1 MTKAEGVIGLARRAG
16 QIAVGTN
23 GTLDAIRSGK
33 AKLVLIASDVSENT
47 RKLLTDKALFRN
59 VPTEFPPLN
68 TEALGKCVGKFNTA
82 AVAFLQDGFVIAYH
96 GALSVNQE
104 GEL

>member
-23 GTLDAIRSGK
+23 GALDAIRSGK
-33 AKLVLIASDVSENT
+33 AKLVLIASDASDNT
-47 RKLLTDKALFRN
+47 KKLLTDKASFRK
-59 VPTEFPPLN
+59 VPVEFPPM
-68 TEALGKCVGKFNTA
+68 TAETLGKCVGKAYTVA
-82 AVAFLQDGFVIAYH
+82 AAFLQDGFVIAYH